1 MGSGALALLL
11 LLALVPG
18 ASPAGR
24 KCELSGL
31 WRNNQESLM
40 EISAVRDDGGFQG
53 KYLTRVSLAG
63 GCPRV
68 SPLKGAQHHL
78 SEAAWPTFG
87 FTVRW
92 EKFSNATTVFV
103 GQCFVDAGGKETL
116 VTTWLLREAVGSLE
130 DDWKATRVGRNV
142 FTRKRS
148 QKGKILQSWSSSCE
162 DDPSPEP

>member
-1 MGSGALALLL
+1 MGSGGLALLL
-11 LLALVPG
+11 ALALATCV
-18 ASPAGR
+18 SPAGR

-63 GCPRV
+63 GCIRV
-68 SPLKGAQHHL
+68 SPLKGAQHDL
-78 SEAAWPTFG
+78 GEVAWPTFG

-92 EKFSNATTVFV
+92 ERFSNATAVFV

-116 VTTWLLREAVGSLE
+116 ATTWLLREAVGSLE
-130 DDWKATRVGRNV
+130 EDWKATRVGRNV

-148 QKGKILQSWSSSCE
+148 HRGKTLQSWSPSCE
-162 DDPSPEP
+162 DGLAPAL